1 MSVNKIRVLIVDLMI
16 IYNIDKNEPLFTK
29 ENQYSIVFIILTKF
43 NHNIKQL

>member
-29 ENQYSIVFIILTKF
+29 ENQYRIKYNF
-43 NHNIKQL
+43 NQI